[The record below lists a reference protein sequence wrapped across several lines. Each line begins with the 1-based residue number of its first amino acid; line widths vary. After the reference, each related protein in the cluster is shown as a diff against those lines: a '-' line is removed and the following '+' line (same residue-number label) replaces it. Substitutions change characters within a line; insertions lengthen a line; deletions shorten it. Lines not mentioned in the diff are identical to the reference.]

1 MELSNW
7 IALAAFA
14 VSSMSALYT
23 KKQSD
28 IARVSLQN
36 TYRAHVSGE
45 HSRYRDTFRDLRKQ
59 HKDEIRKL
67 SELAGEAL
75 TSVIN
80 EFDSY
85 DIAEHAVRPL
95 RHLLHESSEMVFD
108 AFKGQLAW
116 QSGAN
121 ISMRFHH
128 IVRIEDHLEPSEN
141 YFAGGDDRIF
151 EQKYLA
157 DKNAYL
163 ESMLPKDRYFCS
175 LVFELKS
182 RIDPSR
188 AAELLIAIQ
197 DNLVA
202 FRSLHQEIAPS
213 LREAG
218 DALEEL
224 IEEGLAEHFPLTE
237 SPQLFSAMRRQR
249 AILDG
254 LSELRIPQIDRD
266 SAHHYRNFV
275 SLGIQ
280 ACAVLHA
287 VQGVHSWGW
296 IYE

>member
-1 MELSNW
+1 MELSNC

-14 VSSMSALYT
+14 VASMSALYT

-28 IARVSLQN
+28 IARLSLRN
-36 TYRAHVSGE
+36 AYRAQVSGE
-45 HSRYRDTFRDLRKQ
+45 HSRYREAFRAIRKK
-59 HKDEIRKL
+59 HRDEIGKL
-67 SELAGEAL
+67 SRLAGDTL
-75 TSVIN
+75 VRVIN
-80 EFDSY
+80 EFDAY

-116 QSGAN
+116 QTGAN

-128 IVRIEDHLEPSEN
+128 IVRIEDYLEPSAN
-141 YFAGGDDRIF
+141 YFAADDDRIF
-151 EQKYLA
+151 EAKYLA

-175 LVFELKS
+175 LVHELKS
-182 RIDPSR
+182 RIDPAR

-197 DNLVA
+197 DELEQ
-202 FRSLHQEIAPS
+202 FRNLHQEIAPS
-213 LREAG
+213 LRDTGAVL
-218 DALEEL
+218 DEL
-224 IEEGLAEHFPLTE
+224 IEEGITEHFPLTE

-249 AILDG
+249 AILDS
-254 LSELRIPQIDRD
+254 LSELRIPQVERD

-287 VQGVHSWGW
+287 IQGVHSWGW
-296 IYE
+296 TFE

>member
-1 MELSNW
+1 
-7 IALAAFA
+7 
-14 VSSMSALYT
+14 MSALYA

-36 TYRAHVSGE
+36 TYRAQISGE
-45 HSRYRDTFRDLRKQ
+45 HSRYREAFRAMRKQ
-59 HKDEIRKL
+59 HKNEVMKL
-67 SELAGEAL
+67 SELAGDTL
-75 TSVIN
+75 VRVIN
-80 EFDSY
+80 ELDSY

-116 QSGAN
+116 QTGAN

-128 IVRIEDHLEPSEN
+128 IVRIEDYLDPSAN

-151 EQKYLA
+151 EEKYLA

-175 LVFELKS
+175 LVSELKS
-182 RIDPSR
+182 RIDPAR
-188 AAELLIAIQ
+188 AAALLIAIQ
-197 DNLVA
+197 DNLVE
-202 FRSLHQEIAPS
+202 FRNLHQEITPS
-213 LREAG
+213 LRETGA
-218 DALEEL
+218 ALDEL
-224 IEEGLAEHFPLTE
+224 IEEGIAEHFPLTE
-237 SPQLFSAMRRQR
+237 SPQLFFAMRRQR
-249 AILDG
+249 AMLDS
-254 LSELRIPQIDRD
+254 LSELRIPQVDRD

-287 VQGVHSWGW
+287 IQGVHSWGW
-296 IYE
+296 IFE